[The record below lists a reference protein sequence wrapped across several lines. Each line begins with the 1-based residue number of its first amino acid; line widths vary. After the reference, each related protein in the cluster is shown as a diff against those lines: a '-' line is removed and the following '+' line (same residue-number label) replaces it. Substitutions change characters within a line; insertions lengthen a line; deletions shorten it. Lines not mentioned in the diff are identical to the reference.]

1 MKILV
6 LPDIHGRTFWR
17 TAVERADS
25 CDRVVFLGDYLD
37 PYGFE
42 GIAVSDA
49 VENFREIIGFAKQH
63 PGKVVML
70 LGNHDMPYYS
80 DDYRALASYHCR
92 WSREWHDVIKGAFD
106 ENRSLFR
113 MAHVEDDVLF
123 THAGCSSRWLKSLGV
138 EPASLSELVAALNA
152 LPSTA
157 QGLRQLFMVSSWR
170 GGMDD
175 AGSCVWADVHEMVN
189 DYEGLSFAHCQ
200 VVKQVFGHTQQVGY
214 DSTGNI
220 VSRKPITTPTM
231 KMLDTR
237 CAYLLDTSTFT
248 HEALPL

>member
-17 TAVERADS
+17 SAVERADS

-157 QGLRQLFMVSSWR
+157 QGLRQLFMVSHHR
-170 GGMDD
+170 GGWDD
-175 AGSCVWADVHEMVN
+175 AGSCVWADVNELVHAPV
-189 DYEGLSFAHCQ
+189 DLHIAGGTA
-200 VVKQVFGHTQQVGY
+200 VKQVFGHTLQVAY
-214 DSTGNI
+214 DKKGNL
-220 VSRKPITTPTM
+220 VSSPPITTPLL
-231 KMLDTR
+231 KMLDNR
-237 CAYLLDTSTFT
+237 SAYLLDTTSFT
-248 HEALPL
+248 HEALL